1 MTPARRTA
9 EMMDE
14 HVTDLASMY
23 AVDQR
28 RVAIMQSPLA
38 QGRFALA
45 LSLAAHRPV
54 SIETALLVLRSA
66 PTAMTVEDAEAWAT
80 RLVEPTPDSL
90 GVTDGH

>member
-14 HVTDLASMY
+14 HGTDLASMY

-28 RVAIMQSPLA
+28 RVGIMQSPLA
-38 QGRFALA
+38 KGRFALA

-80 RLVEPTPDSL
+80 HLVEPAPGSL
-90 GVTDGH
+90 GVTHGH

>member
-9 EMMDE
+9 EMMGE

-28 RVAIMQSPLA
+28 RVGIMQSPLA

-80 RLVEPTPDSL
+80 RLVEPVPDSL
-90 GVTDGH
+90 GVTHGH

>member
-9 EMMDE
+9 EMMGDQA
-14 HVTDLASMY
+14 TDMASMY

-28 RVAIMQSPLA
+28 RVGIMQSPLA
-38 QGRFALA
+38 KGRFALA

-66 PTAMTVEDAEAWAT
+66 PPAMTLEDAEAWAT
-80 RLVEPTPDSL
+80 RLVEPAPDSL
-90 GVTDGH
+90 GVTHGH